1 MTPDQK
7 RVALLR
13 LKFEM
18 IYRGLSRD
26 AAAAK
31 FAEIM
36 GA

>member
-18 IYRGLSRD
+18 IYRGLSRGD
-26 AAAAK
+26 AAAK

-36 GA
+36 SA